1 MCVTA
6 SKTMWES
13 KVALEGRQTSHCVVI
28 IHRCCALVRCV
39 ALQED
44 RVCFQCMADK
54 DEQKVGSK
62 HVSEL
67 SGVGL
72 RTERCGNTNWE
83 GRKKGEAGPE
93 TSTLGGQGGGNHEVF
108 SDNWTC
114 AEG

>member
-44 RVCFQCMADK
+44 RVCFQCMAYK

-72 RTERCGNTNWE
+72 RTERCGNANWE
-83 GRKKGEAGPE
+83 GRKEGEAGPE
-93 TSTLGGQGGGNHEVF
+93 TSALGGQGGGNHEVF